1 MANIKVKMIRRQDAE
16 AVVDLTK
23 RREWHIDLVPVV
35 TAVLKG
41 TGAKTLTNRV
51 MAAGETAIQGQAV
64 YQDTATDM
72 NLAQSDA
79 AATAELAG
87 VTLNAASPGQPVDV
101 LYEGN
106 YNPGVA
112 VVPGT
117 MYVLSAAAAGGIA
130 PIDDLVSTNL
140 SRALGFATTTSNIYV
155 QINNNGGIV
164 P

>member
-1 MANIKVKMIRRQDAE
+1 MADTRIKMIRRRGAE
-16 AVVDLTK
+16 AAIDLSQ
-23 RREWHIDLVPVV
+23 RREWHLDLVPV
-35 TAVLKG
+35 AADVLAG
-41 TGAKTLTNRV
+41 ATAKTSENRK
-51 MAAGETAIQGQAV
+51 MAAGVTGTQGQTV
-64 YQDTATDM
+64 YQDSDLDL
-72 NLAQSDA
+72 NLAKSDA

-87 VTLNAASPGQPVDV
+87 VLLNAASPGQPAKIIT
-101 LYEGN
+101 EGD

-117 MYVLSAAAAGGIA
+117 LYVVSADAAGGIA
-130 PIDDLVSTNL
+130 PSTDLVSTNL